1 MWRYFST
8 INRGSDFNKNSCLP
22 SKEVV
27 FLIML
32 AFTDKM
38 GTSLTVYSVVGSA
51 GVSNEARIQR

>member
-1 MWRYFST
+1 MWRHFTT

-32 AFTDKM
+32 AFTDM